1 VNVVRPG
8 LIILL
13 LCVIQA
19 NAIAEES
26 HPLSFVQADRIE
38 YQEYDDE
45 WLWDLQGWV
54 GGDERKLWWKTE
66 GELHSDNV
74 AGAEL
79 QLLYS
84 KAVSPFFDLQ
94 IGLRQDLEPD
104 PNRAFAVVGLQ
115 GLAPQ
120 WFEIDAAAFLS
131 DDGDLSA
138 RFEAEYDLYLTQRLV
153 LQPRFEVN
161 AGASDVAELGLG
173 SGLRTTA
180 LDLRL
185 RYEFRRKFAPYLGV
199 SWRKS
204 YGDTGDAFVAAGSDD
219 DLVTFVA
226 GARFWF

>member
-1 VNVVRPG
+1 MNFVRAS
-8 LIILL
+8 LLVML
-13 LCVIQA
+13 LCVGRFPA
-19 NAIAEES
+19 LAAET
-26 HPLSFVQADRIE
+26 HAFNFVRADRLE
-38 YQEYDDE
+38 YRQDDGE
-45 WLWDLQGWV
+45 LLWDLQGWT
-54 GGDERKLWWKTE
+54 GGDEKKLWWKTE
-66 GELHSDNV
+66 GELDGDDV
-74 AGAEL
+74 TGAEL